1 MVSYIVGFL
10 SWFAGIMFL
19 LENTGDPWLEFSPA
33 NRQEQGAFTYL
44 DSIWFLM
51 ITSSTVGYGDI
62 SPSTVLGKV
71 AVMLFVCGKVYI
83 NTVNDIFMLCFS
95 RHCGFC

>member
-19 LENTGDPWLEFSPA
+19 LENTGDPWLEFSPE
-33 NRQEQGAFTYL
+33 NRQEHGAFTYL
-44 DSIWFLM
+44 DAIWFLM

-71 AVMLFVCGKVYI
+71 AVMLFVCGRYY
-83 NTVNDIFMLCFS
+83 NFNNQ
-95 RHCGFC
+95 

>member
-1 MVSYIVGFL
+1 
-10 SWFAGIMFL
+10 MFL
-19 LENTGDPWLEFSPA
+19 LENTGDPWLEFSPE

-83 NTVNDIFMLCFS
+83 NIVNDMFMLCFS

>member
-1 MVSYIVGFL
+1 MMLSYCAELVSYIVGFL

-19 LENTGDPWLEFSPA
+19 LENTGDPWLEFSPE
-33 NRQEQGAFTYL
+33 NRQEHGAFTYL
-44 DSIWFLM
+44 DAIWFLM

-71 AVMLFVCGKVYI
+71 AVMLFVCG
-83 NTVNDIFMLCFS
+83 
-95 RHCGFC
+95 RHYNLNNQ